1 MSLTPEQKKT
11 VAEFMGWVSIC
22 NGHSKIECSVF
33 NSYCTE
39 CVRYKTFS
47 LNDASLCV
55 EEMEKRRLYFK
66 FIKHVKQSCPQSKNI
81 KNWQDAMVDIEIRSL
96 DLFTALMT
104 MESGEAENFFT
115 AMAAWI
121 EEKK

>member
-1 MSLTPEQKKT
+1 MLTPEQKNT

-55 EEMEKRRLYFK
+55 KKLVKMEKWDDFHCHAY
-66 FIKHVKQSCPQSKNI
+66 
-81 KNWQDAMVDIEIRSL
+81 IRICYRWG
-96 DLFTALMT
+96 FTVWLMT
-104 MESGEAENFFT
+104 VESGEAYNFFA

-121 EEKK
+121 EEEKRK